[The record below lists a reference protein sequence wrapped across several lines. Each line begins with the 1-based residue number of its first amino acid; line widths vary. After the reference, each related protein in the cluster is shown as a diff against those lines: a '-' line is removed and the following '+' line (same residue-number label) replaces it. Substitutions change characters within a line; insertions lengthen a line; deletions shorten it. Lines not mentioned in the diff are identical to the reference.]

1 MTARQLKI
9 IRAVIASVLAI
20 IAAWSV
26 TIENSIPLFIAV
38 ILAIAVIILS
48 RRATTEVLQDE
59 RTVMLYAR
67 ASRAAMSVVL
77 PVAAMAAIAVI
88 IMREHLPHDV
98 VTAAYTVSYSVSALL
113 LVQTAFYYYYGH
125 RH

>member
-9 IRAVIASVLAI
+9 IRAVIAFILAI

-38 ILAIAVIILS
+38 VLAIAVIILS
-48 RRATTEVLQDE
+48 RKATTEVIQDE

-67 ASRAAMSVVL
+67 ASRAAMSVML
-77 PVAAMAAIAVI
+77 PVAALAAIAVI

-98 VTAAYTVSYSVSALL
+98 VTAAYTVSYSVSALMI
-113 LVQTAFYYYYGH
+113 VQMVFFYYYGRKH
-125 RH
+125 